1 MTGDRLSVQQAA
13 ATLGVILSV
22 VFVGYEIR
30 QNTRV
35 ARATAVQ
42 ATADQ
47 IIQWQAESG
56 TDPEWIR
63 IYDFVRTGGAYADLS
78 SLDQSRYGWV
88 VISTVKIGFVKCRWG
103 SSRRRTWAQVGAP
116 RMLNGFRAN
125 TFSTGGGP
133 AIGLSLG
140 HLTSWSSLRRTS

>member
-47 IIQWQAESG
+47 ITQWQAESG

-63 IYDFVRTGGAYADLS
+63 IYDFVITGGAYGS
-78 SLDQSRYGWV
+78 SPPRSE
-88 VISTVKIGFVKCRWG
+88 SPKIGFVKCRWG
-103 SSRRRTWAQVGAP
+103 SSRRRTWAPVGAP

>member
-47 IIQWQAESG
+47 ITQWQAESG

-63 IYDFVRTGGAYADLS
+63 IYDFV
-78 SLDQSRYGWV
+78 
-88 VISTVKIGFVKCRWG
+88 
-103 SSRRRTWAQVGAP
+103 
-116 RMLNGFRAN
+116 
-125 TFSTGGGP
+125 
-133 AIGLSLG
+133 
-140 HLTSWSSLRRTS
+140 